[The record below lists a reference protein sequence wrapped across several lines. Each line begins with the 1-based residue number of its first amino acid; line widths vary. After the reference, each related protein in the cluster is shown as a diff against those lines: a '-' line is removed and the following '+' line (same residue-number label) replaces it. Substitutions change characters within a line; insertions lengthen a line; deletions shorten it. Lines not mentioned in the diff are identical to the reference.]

1 MYTTDYTNTSFN
13 LYAMRFVDFGS
24 DLSALKR
31 QFKVGQR
38 NAFLDFSL
46 LVEFGQYVTMVPL
59 SLLSVSFELA

>member
-1 MYTTDYTNTSFN
+1 
-13 LYAMRFVDFGS
+13 MRFVDFGS